1 MEDDY
6 NWTRDYEINAIST
19 NCIAHIHVL
28 YAVKCIANQ
37 CSRNSSRTLVALE
50 VLPNEKYYVS
60 MYLYMNIAILF
71 SYDYTWL

>member
-1 MEDDY
+1 M
-6 NWTRDYEINAIST
+6 
-19 NCIAHIHVL
+19 
-28 YAVKCIANQ
+28 
-37 CSRNSSRTLVALE
+37 NSGVALE